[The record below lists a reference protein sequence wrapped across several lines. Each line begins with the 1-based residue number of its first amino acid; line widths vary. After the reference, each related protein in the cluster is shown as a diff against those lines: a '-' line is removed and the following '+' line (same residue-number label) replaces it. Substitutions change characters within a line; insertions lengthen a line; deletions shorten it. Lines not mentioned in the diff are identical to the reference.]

1 MMLMTCWILATL
13 PPAPSSGNGQDVRS
27 TSYVTSTGER
37 VLRLEVTLP
46 VGAAQAWKLF
56 TTEEGWK
63 KWATPVVSMDFKTGG
78 QIRSH
83 YDKTKSIGDAGT
95 IHLPI
100 VNYLE
105 GELLTLKVIL
115 NDSSFDPKV
124 RQESHNL
131 QEIIQFVEL
140 APGKTRIV
148 SSMIGWGNGPEW
160 DQCYDFFARGN
171 EWTYKQLSRVCS
183 GAAQNPSGN

>member
-1 MMLMTCWILATL
+1 MMMICLMLAVL
-13 PPAPSSGNGQDVRS
+13 PGWSSPDGQDVRN

-37 VLRLEVTLP
+37 VLRLEMILP
-46 VGAAQAWKLF
+46 VDAAQAWKLF

-63 KWATPVVSMDFKTGG
+63 KWATPVVSIDFKTGG

-100 VNYLE
+100 LNYIE

-115 NDSSFDPKV
+115 SDASFSEKL
-124 RQESHNL
+124 RREHGNL
-131 QEIIQFVEL
+131 QEIIQFVE
-140 APGKTRIV
+140 AGPGKTRIV

-160 DQCYDFFARGN
+160 DQCYEFFARGN
-171 EWTYKQLSRVCS
+171 EWTYKQLARVCS
-183 GAAQNPSGN
+183 AAQTPSSK